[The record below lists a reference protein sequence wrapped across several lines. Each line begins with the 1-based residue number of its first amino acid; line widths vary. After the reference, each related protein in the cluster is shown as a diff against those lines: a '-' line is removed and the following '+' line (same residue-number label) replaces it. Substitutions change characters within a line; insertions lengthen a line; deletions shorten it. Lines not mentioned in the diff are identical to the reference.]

1 MKNKLALSV
10 SAMLFGLVLAPAV
23 ALANP
28 VDGGADE
35 NAPAQGKDVFGV
47 GYVEGEA
54 GKGEGIALGNTDL
67 RTTAARIINVAL
79 GLLGIIA
86 VVIVLIGGF
95 EWMTAGGSE
104 EKVGE
109 ARKRIFA
116 GIIGI
121 AIILSAWAITRFVL
135 DNLKT
140 ATNVDENAAA
150 DGVQ

>member
-1 MKNKLALSV
+1 
-10 SAMLFGLVLAPAV
+10 MLFGLVLAPAV

-28 VDGGADE
+28 VDGANED
-35 NAPAQGKDVFGV
+35 APAPSKDVFGV
-47 GYVEGEA
+47 GYVEGQP
-54 GKGEGIALGNTDL
+54 GKGEGIALGSEDL

-150 DGVQ
+150 DPNNP